1 MAAYIHTGRHN
12 HDSRALLL
20 RTDASGQR
28 DAGHRRAHPRIRR
41 KRGYF
46 FLRPRL
52 IGMRSVRVVLGLVF
66 ARDFFTNRPVIAERT
81 VVVNRCLATTG
92 V

>member
-1 MAAYIHTGRHN
+1 MA
-12 HDSRALLL
+12 RATQAVERLLAPARRSKLLVVEILAGSL
-20 RTDASGQR
+20 RG
-28 DAGHRRAHPRIRR
+28 G
-41 KRGYF
+41 RGYF

-81 VVVNRCLATTG
+81 AVVNRCLATTG